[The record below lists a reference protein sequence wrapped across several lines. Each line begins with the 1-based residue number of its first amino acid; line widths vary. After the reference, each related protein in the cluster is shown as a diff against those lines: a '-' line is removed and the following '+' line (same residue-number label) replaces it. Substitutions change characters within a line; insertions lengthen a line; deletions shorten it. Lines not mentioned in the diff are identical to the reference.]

1 MSLGDRLF
9 FNGWNI
15 HSWQKGG
22 LVSSVPSKFGGGVYE
37 HHSSVWIF
45 GVSPKAHRPKPEL
58 RQDFRAPPPP
68 RLKWREVASACQPV
82 TVTITWWCTSS

>member
-1 MSLGDRLF
+1 MESLAKSLLPATQLGNQGTLARFVSCHWLDRLF

-37 HHSSVWIF
+37 HHSSV
-45 GVSPKAHRPKPEL
+45 
-58 RQDFRAPPPP
+58 
-68 RLKWREVASACQPV
+68 
-82 TVTITWWCTSS
+82 